1 MKTII
6 ITLVALVFSAF
17 SFAQTVSYKGSG
29 EDVKKGVE
37 KGEFVFVF
45 DAGASAEEI
54 NKNANYYT
62 DYFNV
67 AFNDETKT
75 AIITMVDNSEM
86 GRRVITRFLLSNG
99 IKSVALDGQE
109 HTLNDFYDKYL
120 K

>member
-1 MKTII
+1 MKTIMF
-6 ITLVALVFSAF
+6 TLVALLFSAF
-17 SFAQTVSYKGSG
+17 SFAQTVTYKGSG
-29 EDVKKGVE
+29 EDVKKGIE

-45 DAGASAEEI
+45 GADASAEEI

-62 DYFNV
+62 DYFTV
-67 AFNDETKT
+67 SFSDATKT

-99 IKSVALDGQE
+99 IKSVAIDGKE
-109 HTLNDFYDKYL
+109 HTLNDFYDTYL